1 MELKKMRLFVIFS
14 AVDKSTLPRLGRRAS
29 LLLCLLLL
37 SGCTAPLLLPATASG
52 EVASRLDVL
61 PYQVAAPCL
70 NRFVE
75 HKLDFTTNV
84 NEDPVH
90 LFASNGS
97 GLAVNDLDRDGRL
110 DLVLANLD
118 GPNAVL
124 WNEGAWTFRR
134 EDLPARHTRSVSV
147 VDLDGDGWLDITFAL
162 RRFLPVALYNRPDGQ
177 GGRTFSRQVLSLFPD
192 RTYVMAWADVDN
204 DHDLDAVVATY
215 DAERQKEEGIMAPSG
230 GVFVMSQNGLS
241 GKFTRAFLSHK
252 AQALAILLEDFNADG
267 RFDILVGQDFELPD
281 QTWLRTDSGWE
292 EQRVFPQVTRNTM
305 SFASGDLDNDGDLE
319 IFAADMKP
327 FRTDEATM
335 AQWMPLMEDMDFE
348 VTGGQ
353 VMHNVLQVMGAAG
366 RYEDQAERSA
376 LEATGWTWSAQFG
389 DLDNDGL
396 LDLYVVNGMQS
407 QEMFSHL
414 ENAELVEENL
424 VFRNAGEEGFQWM
437 PDWGLGSTDGGRSMV
452 MADLDT
458 DGDLDIVVNNLL
470 DPAVVFENRLCTG
483 SSLGAEL
490 HWPGQG
496 NTFALGAKVVLHTD
510 RGTLS
515 RSVRSNSGYLSGEP
529 TRLHF
534 GLPAEATL
542 ESLEVYW
549 PDGQVTRLTG
559 LSPQVLLRVTRL
571 E

>member
-1 MELKKMRLFVIFS
+1 MRLFVILS
-14 AVDKSTLPRLGRRAS
+14 SVGKTLVRPKPRLAS
-29 LLLCLLLL
+29 LLLLSLLL
-37 SGCTAPLLLPATASG
+37 SGCAVPLMLPAAAG
-52 EVASRLDVL
+52 EVSAQLDML
-61 PYQVAAPCL
+61 PYQAAAPCV

-75 HKLDFTTNV
+75 HKLDFITNV
-84 NEDPVH
+84 DEDPVR

-97 GLAVNDLDRDGRL
+97 GLAVNDLNLDGRL

-118 GPNAVL
+118 GQNAVL
-124 WNEGAWTFRR
+124 WNEGQWTFRR
-134 EDLPARHTRSVSV
+134 EDLPVRHTRSVSA
-147 VDLDGDGWLDITFAL
+147 VDVDGDGWLDITFAL
-162 RRFLPVALYNRPDGQ
+162 RRFLPVVLYNQPDGQ
-177 GGRTFSRQVLSLFPD
+177 GGRTFSRQVLSLFPN
-192 RTYVMAWADVDN
+192 RTYVMAWADVDD

-230 GVFVMSQNGLS
+230 GVFVMTQEGLS
-241 GKFTRAFLSHK
+241 GEFTREFLSYK

-267 RFDILVGQDFELPD
+267 RPDILVGHDFELPD
-281 QTWLRTDSGWE
+281 QTWLRTATGWE
-292 EQRVFPQVTRNTM
+292 EQRVFPEVTRNTM
-305 SFASGDLDNDGDLE
+305 SFAPGDLDNDGDLE

-327 FRTDEATM
+327 FLTDEATM
-335 AQWMPLMEDMDFE
+335 AQWMPLMEDMDFA

-353 VMHNVLQVMGAAG
+353 VMHNVLQVMGPG
-366 RYEDQAERSA
+366 GIYEDQAGPAA

-396 LDLYVVNGMQS
+396 LDLYVVNGMHS
-407 QEMFSHL
+407 QEIFSHL

-424 VFRNAGEEGFQWM
+424 VFRNAGADGFQWM

-483 SSLGAEL
+483 QSLAVEL
-490 HWPGQG
+490 RWPGQG
-496 NTFALGAKVVLHTD
+496 NTFALGAEVILHTD
-510 RGTLS
+510 QGPLS

-529 TRLHF
+529 ARLHF
-534 GLPAEATL
+534 GLPAQAAL
-542 ESLEVYW
+542 ESLEIRW
-549 PDGQVTRLTG
+549 PDGRITRMAEP
-559 LSPQVLLRVTRL
+559 SPQVLLRVTRR